1 MKVKNGIRTGSYTD
15 PIFAPFQVKQLDENA
30 RTFEGLSSTWQ
41 LDLGDDVI
49 HRGAFKNWLADW
61 RKSGR
66 TLPLIDQH
74 NYGSVRS
81 VVGKLLDAKETKDG
95 LWTKWEIIEGEDGD
109 EILRRLKGG
118 YIDGLSIGYRPLKY
132 DFEDSEDARFGQ
144 IRHLREVELLEVSL
158 VIWPMNE
165 GARIDFSS
173 VKALMCRQDLTDEE
187 KKEVVA
193 LHERIEARLAEQ
205 DDDDDVR
212 QPDPPKTGEEK
223 PEDDGAPDTS
233 LFDRLQLQRLGWR
246 PTHTQEV

>member
-1 MKVKNGIRTGSYTD
+1 MKTKTPTAGEVASSV
-15 PIFAPFQVKQLDENA
+15 APFEVKALDEQA

-49 HRGAFKNWLADW
+49 HRGAFKTWLASW

-66 TLPLIDQH
+66 ALPLIDQH

-95 LWTKWEIIEGEDGD
+95 LWTKWEIIEGADGD
-109 EILRRLKGG
+109 EMLLRLKGN
-118 YIDGLSIGYRPLKY
+118 YIDGLSIGYRPIKF
-132 DFEDSEDARFGQ
+132 DFEDSDEARWGQ

-173 VKALMCRQDLTDEE
+173 VKALLTRRDLTDDER
-187 KKEVVA
+187 KEVAA
-193 LHERIEARLAEQ
+193 LHEKIEQRLEQ
-205 DDDDDVR
+205 ESEDDDDVR
-212 QPDPPKTGEEK
+212 QPDPPTKGADE
-223 PEDDGAPDTS
+223 PDDDGAPDTS